1 MYTRAT
7 FLGGVSHASAALAAF
22 DRSAFEAL
30 AQQPFPHR
38 QLFAARGTDAESL
51 FNEMKNSLDAYEG
64 DFGGGKGSLH
74 VAAVLY
80 GVAVTFALDGG
91 AWAQYRLAQRVGRT
105 QETNPFIDPMRVLMQ
120 RGTSFFVCNKALTGL
135 AVSIANLPGVQ
146 TSADELLN
154 VLQSH
159 VIAGITIVP
168 AGVAALNA
176 LQEAKFTYVQASL

>member
-7 FLGGVSHASAALAAF
+7 FLGGVSHAGAALAAF
-22 DRSAFEAL
+22 DRSAFDAL

-38 QLFAARGTDAESL
+38 QLFAARGTNGEAL

-80 GVAVTFALDGG
+80 GAAAMFALDAG
-91 AWAQYRLAQRVGRT
+91 AWSQYRLAQRVGRI
-105 QETNPFIDPMRVLMQ
+105 QGTNPFIDPLHALTQ
-120 RGTSFFVCNKALTGL
+120 RGASFFVCNKALTGL
-135 AVSIANLPGVQ
+135 AVSIANLPGAQ
-146 TSADELLN
+146 PSPDELLRA
-154 VLQSH
+154 LQSH
-159 VIAGITIVP
+159 VIPGITIVP

>member
-7 FLGGVSHASAALAAF
+7 FLGGVSHAGAALVAF

-38 QLFAARGTDAESL
+38 QLFAARGMDGESL
-51 FNEMKNSLDAYEG
+51 FNEMRNSLDAYEG

-80 GVAVTFALDGG
+80 GSAVAFALDDD
-91 AWAQYRLAQRVGRT
+91 AWSQYRLAQRVGRT
-105 QETNPFIDPMRVLMQ
+105 QQTNPFLGSMHALMQ
-120 RGTSFFVCNKALTGL
+120 RGASFFVCNKALTGL
-135 AVSIANLPGVQ
+135 AVSIANLPGTQ
-146 TSADELLN
+146 SSADELLSA
-154 VLQSH
+154 LQGH
-159 VIAGITIVP
+159 VIGGITIVP

-176 LQEAKFTYVQASL
+176 LQESKFTYVQVSL